1 MERLCV
7 YCGSS
12 PGKDARFT
20 EAARALAQ
28 EMVSRGVD
36 LVYGGGRAGLMG
48 IVAEEVLKGGGS
60 AFGVIPRHLMSR
72 EIAHAGLTELIE
84 VETMHERKAMM
95 IDRADG
101 FVALPGGLGTLEE
114 ISEVLSWAQMGLHRK
129 PIGLLNTADFYDPF
143 VTFFDHL
150 VETYYVS
157 PKSRQLLL
165 VRSEPDSLL
174 TAMSQTNPS
183 S

>member
-1 MERLCV
+1 
-7 YCGSS
+7 
-12 PGKDARFT
+12 
-20 EAARALAQ
+20 
-28 EMVSRGVD
+28 MVSRGVD

-60 AFGVIPRHLMSR
+60 AFGVIPRHLMNR

-129 PIGLLNTADFYDPF
+129 PIGLLNTSEFYAPF

-150 VETYYVS
+150 VETGFVS

-165 VRSEPDSLL
+165 VRSDPDSLL
-174 TAMSQTNPS
+174 TAMSQTSPS

>member
-1 MERLCV
+1 MKRLCV

-12 PGKDARFT
+12 SGNDERFAD
-20 EAARALAQ
+20 AARALARG
-28 EMVSRGVD
+28 MISRGVD

-48 IVAEEVLKGGGS
+48 IVAEEMLEAGGR
-60 AFGVIPRHLMSR
+60 AYGVIPRHLMSR

-95 IDRADG
+95 IERADG
-101 FVALPGGLGTLEE
+101 FLALPGGLGTLEE

-129 PIGLLNTADFYDPF
+129 PIGLLNIAGFYDPF

-150 VETYYVS
+150 VDSGFVA
-157 PKSRQLLL
+157 PGSR
-165 VRSEPDSLL
+165 ELL
-174 TAMSQTNPS
+174 TVQEDPEKLLERMMEKTA
-183 S
+183 

>member
-1 MERLCV
+1 MKRLCI

-12 PGKDARFT
+12 SGKDSRF
-20 EAARALAQ
+20 AAAAAELAE
-28 EMVSRGVD
+28 EMVSADID

-48 IVAEEVLKGGGS
+48 VVAEGILRGGGRAYGIIPTHLVTRES
-60 AFGVIPRHLMSR
+60 AH
-72 EIAHAGLTELIE
+72 EELTELVE
-84 VETMHERKAMM
+84 VETMHQRKAMM

-129 PIGLLNTADFYDPF
+129 PIGLLNTAAFYDPF

-150 VETYYVS
+150 VDSGFVAPE
-157 PKSRQLLL
+157 SRKLLL
-165 VRSEPDSLL
+165 LRDSASELITALL
-174 TAMSQTNPS
+174 ERI
-183 S
+183 